1 MKVDWADGTVLAI
14 LGIVRDWEEV
24 RAGARSVE
32 SVGEALALLEADA
45 LAFAEAPALG
55 DPLSSTKL
63 VVLSPPQAASIRQAV
78 PTTSAA
84 PYLFISPL
92 NASAARSVTP
102 RVGAV
107 ANSRHYRSVV

>member
-1 MKVDWADGTVLAI
+1 MMIFKLSAI
-14 LGIVRDWEEV
+14 GV
-24 RAGARSVE
+24 AAAPGSVE
-32 SVGEALALLEADA
+32 LVGPALALAEAEALAFPDA
-45 LAFAEAPALG
+45 LADG
-55 DPLSSTKL
+55 DPPSNTKF
-63 VVLSPPQAASIRQAV
+63 VVLLSPPQAASIRQAV